1 MSVPQ
6 TFHSIEKIFIPGS
19 LPYVTRRRAKKLF
32 DIALVKLGRLCY
44 CADKHHLANYFFSRE
59 RCEQLSG

>member
-6 TFHSIEKIFIPGS
+6 TFHPIEKIFIPGS

-44 CADKHHLANYFFSRE
+44 CADKPHLGKLFFFQRKM
-59 RCEQLSG
+59 

>member
-44 CADKHHLANYFFSRE
+44 CADKHHLGKLF
-59 RCEQLSG
+59 LSQRKM

>member
-1 MSVPQ
+1 MSVAK

-32 DIALVKLGRLCY
+32 DIALVKLGRLCH
-44 CADKHHLANYFFSRE
+44 CPDKHHLGKLFLFQRKM
-59 RCEQLSG
+59 